1 MSSGSKTKR
10 YLGQFLRTAVSLGL
24 IAVVFFSLD
33 MQELRQSLAG
43 VSLLTIA
50 VMVSIDLALRL
61 FSALRWY
68 VLFRPVNEAASLREI
83 TRITFI
89 ASFFGQALPGV
100 IGVEALR
107 VYSLARSRDDWG
119 GAFASVVADRVF
131 GLISLGLMVLIGIL
145 IGPRALQSLM
155 LTPLLVVAAM
165 LLVLVL
171 AAVIPASRR
180 RLESAFPSAFISRL
194 REWIDKVYHCF
205 DHYKTNVPLMAYSLV
220 LALVFQFARVLLF
233 YVAALMLGYSPDFI
247 YFVAIVPAVMFAALL
262 PISIGG
268 LGVREAGLVYL
279 FTAFA
284 VMESAPTFTIALLVF
299 FTGVLSTLPGGLMY
313 VRNRQRIAPA
323 LKRAG

>member
-1 MSSGSKTKR
+1 MNSGSKTKR
-10 YLGQFLRTAVSLGL
+10 YLVQFLRAAVSVVL
-24 IAVVFFSLD
+24 IGVVFLSLD
-33 MQELRQSLAG
+33 TQELWHSLAG
-43 VSLLTIA
+43 VSILTIA

-61 FSALRWY
+61 VSALRWY
-68 VLFRPVNEAASLREI
+68 VLFRPVNDTSSFAEI
-83 TRITFI
+83 ARITFI

-107 VYSLARSRDDWG
+107 VYSLARSRSDWG

-131 GLISLGLMVLIGIL
+131 GLFSLGLMVLIGIL
-145 IGPRALQSLM
+145 VGPPALRSLM
-155 LTPLLVVAAM
+155 LTPLLIVGGL

-171 AAVIPASRR
+171 AAIVPGTRR
-180 RLESAFPSAFISRL
+180 RLESVFPSAFIGRL

-205 DHYKTNVPLMAYSLV
+205 DHYKSNMPLMAFSLL

-233 YVAALMLGYSPDFI
+233 YVAARMLGHNPDFI
-247 YFVAIVPAVMFAALL
+247 YFVAIVPAVMFASLL

-268 LGVREAGLVYL
+268 LGVREAGLVFL
-279 FTAFA
+279 FATFS
-284 VMESAPTFTIALLVF
+284 VMESAPTFTVALLVF
-299 FTGVLSTLPGGLMY
+299 FTGVLSTLPGGWMY

>member
-1 MSSGSKTKR
+1 MKSGGKTRR
-10 YLGQFLRTAVSLGL
+10 YLGQGLRAAVSVAL
-24 IAVVFFSLD
+24 IVVVFVSLD
-33 MQELRQSLAG
+33 TEELRKSLAG

-50 VMVSIDLALRL
+50 VMVAIDLALRL

-68 VLFRPVNEAASLREI
+68 VLFRPVNNAATFGEI
-83 TRITFI
+83 TRITFVS
-89 ASFFGQALPGV
+89 SFLGQVLPGV

-131 GLISLGLMVLIGIL
+131 GLVSLGLMVMIGIL
-145 IGPRALQSLM
+145 IGPPQLQAMM
-155 LTPLLVVAAM
+155 LTPLLVVSGI
-165 LLVLVL
+165 LIVLVV
-171 AAVIPASRR
+171 AAIVPASRE
-180 RLESAFPSAFISRL
+180 RLESLFPHAFISRL

-205 DHYKTNVPLMAYSLV
+205 DYYKSDVPLLVYSLL

-233 YVAALMLGYSPDFI
+233 YVAALMIGQTPDFI
-247 YFVAIVPAVMFAALL
+247 FFVAIVPAVMFASLL

-268 LGVREAGLVYL
+268 LGVREASLVYL
-279 FTAFA
+279 FAAFS
-284 VMESAPTFTIALLVF
+284 VMDSAPTFTVALLVF

-313 VRNRQRIAPA
+313 IRHRQRIAPA